1 MASTTF
7 CKPLPD
13 HVLPNIIDVWHRAF
27 ALDSKDPRFC
37 RSKNASWF
45 QENVPCR
52 IISTSHGYCG
62 FIEQTDV
69 FQASPPSLQARPCSH
84 LASKS
89 TPAAR
94 EDSTKGD
101 PSGNIG
107 ICLRV
112 EVLKK
117 IEKLL
122 KPHPVRLPTPLPI
135 PSDASQS
142 KKTRGGRRLR
152 KNRERYAM
160 TDMRNLANKIHFG
173 VPEES
178 SLDGGLGAADYGM
191 LLFLI
196 EDGNPMDGG
205 GSIETD
211 SSLQGM
217 PKKQTLEFILDILQR
232 RDTQEIFAQPVDPD
246 EVVGYYDIIKE
257 PMDFGTIRA
266 KLQEGMYTSLDQ
278 FQRDVF
284 LISSNAMKFNSST
297 TVYYS
302 EARAISELAQRV
314 FNSLRTE
321 PEKFVLEH
329 SRMRRHPAQ
338 KGHGQTGSVLNKLVK
353 LAGFRD
359 GASLNSTSLKRAT
372 QTHPASTRLNPLVD
386 HTKNEMPSGSRD
398 GRNLESSET
407 ARRMTYMPQ
416 TSSINGKGSIISEL
430 YNTPKVLTPIPDSSI
445 RYKESLKQF
454 VKDLGP
460 TAQMV
465 ANKKLGKHPIETPN
479 FASWMP
485 TSSSKKTNPVPVSS
499 ALNRPACLT
508 GVTDGRMP
516 RNSFNSI
523 SPASFEGK
531 MVFPGGG
538 VNGYNTRDMIP
549 APNCLQ
555 GIRAHPND
563 GGSNNSALMGEN
575 AAGTSKNMDA
585 CASSE
590 AKTRG
595 TSGNMNLLMATL
607 MQITA
612 FQNRNCQTPS
622 GYFPL
627 TGMYPAQPSQLIT
640 EPQPWLNN
648 HSEPLYLPSLSTKLA
663 STSLAAT
670 SLPQFDFQCANGE
683 GPSTGAASVVEHK
696 YGAKPPQ
703 AVQLQTAERIQ
714 PPPPWDPQAVYNN
727 LPIMRKMVSEQ
738 QILSRQNA
746 LIRKQQSQVASM
758 QPMSLSGTTNFV
770 EGVDSQVHQAKSSGH
785 CFSETQQSTSMDNQQ
800 PDLALQL

>member
-1 MASTTF
+1 MVIVASNLSAVVGT
-7 CKPLPD
+7 
-13 HVLPNIIDVWHRAF
+13 AF
-27 ALDSKDPRFC
+27 AAKLMITPGSHTELANMNSCDVQLLGSKKMFLAGFSRLLTDI
-37 RSKNASWF
+37 
-45 QENVPCR
+45 VG
-52 IISTSHGYCG
+52 STSHGYCG

-94 EDSTKGD
+94 EDSVKGD

-122 KPHPVRLPTPLPI
+122 KPHPVRLPTPLP
-135 PSDASQS
+135 
-142 KKTRGGRRLR
+142 
-152 KNRERYAM
+152 
-160 TDMRNLANKIHFG
+160 
-173 VPEES
+173 
-178 SLDGGLGAADYGM
+178 SLLM
-191 LLFLI
+191 LL
-196 EDGNPMDGG
+196 
-205 GSIETD
+205 
-211 SSLQGM
+211 
-217 PKKQTLEFILDILQR
+217 R
-232 RDTQEIFAQPVDPD
+232 
-246 EVVGYYDIIKE
+246 VVGYYDIINE
-257 PMDFGTIRA
+257 AMDFGTIRA

-278 FQRDVF
+278 FQ
-284 LISSNAMKFNSST
+284 
-297 TVYYS
+297 
-302 EARAISELAQRV
+302 ARAISELAQRV

-321 PEKFVLEH
+321 PEKFELEH

-338 KGHGQTGSVLNKLVK
+338 KGHGETGSVLNKLVK

-398 GRNLESSET
+398 GRNLEPSET

-465 ANKKLGKHPIETPN
+465 ADKKLGKHPIETPN

-485 TSSSKKTNPVPVSS
+485 TSSCKKTDLVPVSS
-499 ALNRPACLT
+499 ALNRPARLT
-508 GVTDGRMP
+508 GVNDGRMP

-531 MVFPGGG
+531 MVFPSGG
-538 VNGYNTRDMIP
+538 VNGYNTREMIP
-549 APNCLQ
+549 TPNCLQ
-555 GIRAHPND
+555 GIGAHPND

-585 CASSE
+585 SASTE
-590 AKTRG
+590 AKMRG
-595 TSGNMNLLMATL
+595 TSGNMNLLLATL

-612 FQNRNCQTPS
+612 FQNRNSLTPS

-627 TGMYPAQPSQLIT
+627 TGIYPAQPSQLIT

-648 HSEPLYLPSLSTKLA
+648 HSEPLYLPSVSTKLA
-663 STSLAAT
+663 STSQAAT
-670 SLPQFDFQCANGE
+670 SLPQFDFQCVNGE
-683 GPSTGAASVVEHK
+683 GSSTGAASVVEHK
-696 YGAKPPQ
+696 YGTKHPQ
-703 AVQLQTAERIQ
+703 AVQLQSAERIQ

-758 QPMSLSGTTNFV
+758 QPMPLSGTTNFV
-770 EGVDSQVHQAKSSGH
+770 EGINSQVHQAESSGH
-785 CFSETQQSTSMDNQQ
+785 CFSETQQLTLMDNQQ

>member
-1 MASTTF
+1 
-7 CKPLPD
+7 
-13 HVLPNIIDVWHRAF
+13 
-27 ALDSKDPRFC
+27 
-37 RSKNASWF
+37 
-45 QENVPCR
+45 
-52 IISTSHGYCG
+52 
-62 FIEQTDV
+62 
-69 FQASPPSLQARPCSH
+69 
-84 LASKS
+84 
-89 TPAAR
+89 
-94 EDSTKGD
+94 
-101 PSGNIG
+101 
-107 ICLRV
+107 
-112 EVLKK
+112 
-117 IEKLL
+117 
-122 KPHPVRLPTPLPI
+122 
-135 PSDASQS
+135 
-142 KKTRGGRRLR
+142 
-152 KNRERYAM
+152 
-160 TDMRNLANKIHFG
+160 
-173 VPEES
+173 
-178 SLDGGLGAADYGM
+178 
-191 LLFLI
+191 
-196 EDGNPMDGG
+196 MDGG
-205 GSIETD
+205 ASMETD

-321 PEKFVLEH
+321 PEKFELEN

-338 KGHGQTGSVLNKLVK
+338 KGHGKTGSALNKLVK

-430 YNTPKVLTPIPDSSI
+430 YNTPKVLNPIPDSSI

-485 TSSSKKTNPVPVSS
+485 TSSCKKTDLVPVSS

-508 GVTDGRMP
+508 GVNDGRMP

-531 MVFPGGG
+531 MVFPSGG
-538 VNGYNTRDMIP
+538 VNGYNTRETIP
-549 APNCLQ
+549 TPNCLQ

-563 GGSNNSALMGEN
+563 GGSNNSVLMGEN

-590 AKTRG
+590 AKMRG
-595 TSGNMNLLMATL
+595 SSGNMNLLMATL
-607 MQITA
+607 MQINA
-612 FQNRNCQTPS
+612 FQNRNSQTPS

-648 HSEPLYLPSLSTKLA
+648 HSEPFYLPSLSTKLA
-663 STSLAAT
+663 CTSQAAT

-683 GPSTGAASVVEHK
+683 GPSTGASSVVEHK
-696 YGAKPPQ
+696 HGTKPPQ
-703 AVQLQTAERIQ
+703 AVQLQPAERIQ

-727 LPIMRKMVSEQ
+727 LPMMVSEQ

-746 LIRKQQSQVASM
+746 MIRKQQSQVASM
-758 QPMSLSGTTNFV
+758 QRMPLSGTTNFV
-770 EGVDSQVHQAKSSGH
+770 EGVNSQVHQTESSGH
-785 CFSETQQSTSMDNQQ
+785 CFSETQQLTLMDNQQ